1 MVLHGRMVWCYQNH
15 ERNGRNYD
23 RVITSDILF
32 RNSRHSGLDLYVM
45 YLWHNKRKDDL
56 SIILQ
61 LLVVCSILDVF
72 IVRNDNITA
81 EDGDD
86 K

>member
-1 MVLHGRMVWCYQNH
+1 MVGWYGAIKIMKETEEIMTGSLLR
-15 ERNGRNYD
+15 
-23 RVITSDILF
+23 TLF